1 MMRAIALLCCL
12 AAVADAGPL
21 AALATTGQVTPK
33 QRRDGAHARVS
44 FGLSGHMLR
53 QAVGRNEAPLTAEE
67 TTAKQIEKLLRGP
80 LRAGVTAIFV
90 ADARTG
96 SPLFAVNADD
106 ALNPA
111 SNVKMLSTAAALE
124 LMGPDYRY
132 STRLFG
138 PQPDAD
144 GIIHGDVYLL
154 GGYDPTLSPSGLED
168 IAVQLAARG
177 VRQLDGNVVMG
188 SDPDRDALTSAIVP
202 IDIIAGEPNQAPI
215 AISPPGFDFV
225 VLRVTATTA
234 RNRQRPRLSF
244 AAEQALDPQGHR
256 RIHVTISGSIGQ
268 AGVMTYP
275 LVLKDRSSVTAHWL
289 RALLRAH
296 AIAVTGD
303 VAIADFDQFLGSRGG
318 LPAPELAHHDSS
330 RLADIV
336 AQINKRSINWLA
348 DRVIM
353 TAAGLARGEPPSMTA
368 ALAAM
373 YNWLAHH
380 PRVDKTKARLD
391 SGSGLSYNT
400 RVTTR
405 DLVSIVRSAAGFADT
420 ADPKLSAAWLDS
432 LAVAGTDGTLVGRL
446 GSPELRGRVRAKT
459 GTLST
464 AIALSGVV
472 DIDPDRPLAF
482 AIVTNTDRP
491 LKKQKIRGAHDQIV
505 SALCSYLLKT
515 AKTPIPLSPLPIDA
529 TPRPVVETAAH
540 TGDPSRTSSRASAG
554 MVDRASAPDAFE
566 DNESDPD
573 AALGLP
579 SAAAAVPSS
588 ATNPQTK

>member
-1 MMRAIALLCCL
+1 MMRAIAVVCCL
-12 AAVADAGPL
+12 AAVGHAGPL
-21 AALATTGQVTPK
+21 AALTTTGQVAPK

-44 FGLSGHMLR
+44 VGLSGR
-53 QAVGRNEAPLTAEE
+53 EWRPVVGRRDAPLTAEE
-67 TTAKQIEKLLRGP
+67 TTAQQIEKLLRGP

-90 ADARTG
+90 ADAKTG

-138 PQPDAD
+138 HQPDAD

-154 GGYDPTLSPSGLED
+154 GGYDPTLGPNGLDEM
-168 IAVQLAARG
+168 AAQLAARG
-177 VRQLDGNVVMG
+177 VRQLNGDVVIG
-188 SDPDRDALTSAIVP
+188 ADPDRDGLSRAIVP

-234 RNRQRPRLSF
+234 RTRKRARLAF
-244 AAEQALDPQGHR
+244 AAEQALDSQGRR

-268 AGVMTYP
+268 GGVMTYP
-275 LVLKDRSSVTAHWL
+275 LALKDRSAVTAHWL
-289 RALLRAH
+289 RASLRSH

-303 VAIADFDQFLGSRGG
+303 VAIAAFDHYLGARGG
-318 LPAPELAHHDSS
+318 VSAPELARHDSS

-380 PRVDKTKARLD
+380 PRVDKAKARLD
-391 SGSGLSYNT
+391 NGSGLSYET

-405 DLVSIVRSAAGFADT
+405 DLVSIVRSAAGFADA

-432 LAVAGTDGTLVGRL
+432 LAVAGIDGTLVGRL

-472 DIDPDRPLAF
+472 DVDPDRPLAF

-491 LKKQKIRGAHDQIV
+491 LKKHKIRSAHDQIV
-505 SALCSYLLKT
+505 SALCTYLVKT
-515 AKTPIPLSPLPIDA
+515 AKTSIPSKLPPSDGSAPPL
-529 TPRPVVETAAH
+529 VETAAH
-540 TGDPSRTSSRASAG
+540 AGDSGPSLAKDSTGIFGHTG
-554 MVDRASAPDAFE
+554 E
-566 DNESDPD
+566 DNDSEPD
-573 AALGLP
+573 AAMGLP
-579 SAAAAVPSS
+579 SAAVVQPPTTSRQR
-588 ATNPQTK
+588 N